1 MLSIFARQRRLLAL
15 DLGTRNVK
23 VMEVTF
29 RGGELIV
36 TGYGEAPVTSDQDKI
51 SAINNIVTQRGMTRR
66 TASALSGRA
75 VIVRHVPLATM
86 APAEIASAVR
96 AEADK
101 YIPFETDK
109 VVVEHQVLET
119 DPAGKEIK
127 VVLVA
132 VRRSVVDDHV
142 AMVRSAGL
150 EPAIIDVDVLA
161 LANAFT
167 WAKGL
172 AQTPEDPPKIRALV
186 DIGASKTCINIM
198 RGSISQFAREV
209 YVAGNEFLATLS
221 KGLNVAASEAEKVFQ
236 NPGDKADQVV
246 EILAP
251 VLDDL
256 GNEMRLSFEFY
267 ETKFEKPVEE
277 VLISGGASQLPNLE
291 KFLERIFDVKTM
303 RWDPTENT
311 NFAMD
316 TVSVDKVKQDSPRL
330 AIAMGLACRALTSQY
345 L

>member
-1 MLSIFARQRRLLAL
+1 
-15 DLGTRNVK
+15 
-23 VMEVTF
+23 
-29 RGGELIV
+29 
-36 TGYGEAPVTSDQDKI
+36 
-51 SAINNIVTQRGMTRR
+51 
-66 TASALSGRA
+66 
-75 VIVRHVPLATM
+75 M